1 MGILEVTH
9 LSMSFADKQ
18 LYSDASFSL
27 NKTDHM
33 GVIGQNGA
41 GKSTLIKLITKQ
53 IFPDEGKIKWQN
65 NIKIGYLDQY
75 AQNAHDLTIIE
86 FLRSA
91 FKDLYLLEKQ
101 QAQCY
106 TEYAENL
113 DEKLLDKAGRIQEKL
128 EAADFYNLDTKIDQ
142 VMQGLGINALGKDR
156 EVSQCSGGQRSKIIL
171 AKLLLENPDVLL
183 LDEPTNYLDT
193 EHIDWL
199 TDFLNDFSG
208 ALMVISHDYDFLEKV
223 TNTIIDVAWGK
234 ITKYTGSF
242 KAAIKQ
248 KEIKK
253 EVQQKAFEKQQQQI
267 KKDEAYIR
275 KNKAGSRSNM
285 AKSREKRLA
294 KMERITPPSDNLQAH
309 FKFPYI
315 EILSTN
321 TLTVKDLVVGYDKPL
336 LSPVTFSMT
345 HGEKIVLKG
354 FNGVGKSTLIKSIL
368 GQIKTFNGTAKF
380 ADNVTI
386 NYFNQDLVWQNPQ
399 LTPLQIIQNEY
410 PKLEP
415 KLIRQKLARVGIN
428 ASNIMKPIKLLSGG
442 EQTKV
447 KLCMLELVSSNF
459 LILDE
464 PTNHLDDE
472 TKNALQDACINFP
485 GNIILVSHEPSFYEE
500 WVDHVLNVE
509 SLQKEN

>member
-234 ITKYTGSF
+234 SLNIQG
-242 KAAIKQ
+242 
-248 KEIKK
+248 
-253 EVQQKAFEKQQQQI
+253 
-267 KKDEAYIR
+267 
-275 KNKAGSRSNM
+275 
-285 AKSREKRLA
+285 
-294 KMERITPPSDNLQAH
+294 
-309 FKFPYI
+309 
-315 EILSTN
+315 
-321 TLTVKDLVVGYDKPL
+321 
-336 LSPVTFSMT
+336 
-345 HGEKIVLKG
+345 VLK
-354 FNGVGKSTLIKSIL
+354 
-368 GQIKTFNGTAKF
+368 
-380 ADNVTI
+380 
-386 NYFNQDLVWQNPQ
+386 
-399 LTPLQIIQNEY
+399 LQ
-410 PKLEP
+410 
-415 KLIRQKLARVGIN
+415 
-428 ASNIMKPIKLLSGG
+428 SNKK
-442 EQTKV
+442 K
-447 KLCMLELVSSNF
+447 
-459 LILDE
+459 
-464 PTNHLDDE
+464 
-472 TKNALQDACINFP
+472 
-485 GNIILVSHEPSFYEE
+485 
-500 WVDHVLNVE
+500 
-509 SLQKEN
+509 